1 MKLIVMH
8 IFTKAARGKHAI
20 NSAQEKG
27 HRKRGNIK
35 HEGIRIQKE
44 DKYSY
49 RS

>member
-20 NSAQEKG
+20 NLAKRKG
-27 HRKRGNIK
+27 HKKKGKIK

-44 DKYSY
+44 DKYNH
-49 RS
+49 R